1 MESLDTQDALQAQ
14 QQVTTVR
21 PSQAAVRMTLPGP
34 SLPLDSHPDNVR
46 RFVATYMRSPKE
58 TPAQRSE
65 CNTKLPAQTASTAAP
80 PEGATAS
87 VPPEPAATGL
97 AALVNSEEMQKMLQ
111 EMGWMKPPATPQQSA
126 AADASHVAKASESD
140 QALSGTAIP
149 KSPDQGLNGVAVTNG
164 ADKGPLNG
172 VATTNGEDKGL
183 KTTSSADGLT
193 GPPVGTNQGLNG
205 PPVAKTPGAEN
216 DSNGPSVAKTTV
228 PADQRVS
235 PPVTTT
241 VAVPSVAGHPDKN
254 KPLRIAPFPHQPA
267 ASATGQE
274 MPPAEPLQN
283 VKEEPKLDQRQTYS
297 RRAAANLIQRL
308 RDNPK
313 RVEGY
318 PALKKMTRA
327 CS

>member
-1 MESLDTQDALQAQ
+1 
-14 QQVTTVR
+14 
-21 PSQAAVRMTLPGP
+21 
-34 SLPLDSHPDNVR
+34 
-46 RFVATYMRSPKE
+46 
-58 TPAQRSE
+58 
-65 CNTKLPAQTASTAAP
+65 
-80 PEGATAS
+80 
-87 VPPEPAATGL
+87 
-97 AALVNSEEMQKMLQ
+97 MQKMLQ

-267 ASATGQE
+267 ASGSGEE

-318 PALKKMTRA
+318 PALKKVTRA